1 MHIYQLTP
9 AISKGD
15 AVSNDAVALE
25 TVLRDMGYADSMI
38 YSPVIR
44 DNIPRSIAQNTEHD
58 MPKLSPDD
66 IMLYHLAIGGPVNQF
81 FKELPCRKVVI
92 FHNITPAKFFEKYDK
107 NSADLCR
114 QGLREAAGL
123 ADVTEHAIA
132 ISEFDA
138 QDLRKLGFT
147 CPIDVVPILIP
158 FDDYR
163 QTPTPSIVAE
173 KGKKTTFLFT
183 GRVAPNKKQGDLI
196 EAFYYYKKNYN
207 SNSRLVIAGGYGQE
221 DPYYR
226 DLAAYRQSLGLTE
239 EDVLFTGHVAFSDLL
254 AWYRCADVFLCLSEH
269 EGFCVPLVEAMFF
282 DLPII
287 AYDSSAVGETLSYG
301 GLLLKDK
308 DPLLV
313 AGAMNRVVSDP
324 KLREALVTNGR
335 ERLKDFDRDK
345 IAEKFRKVIHELAGT
360 KTA

>member
-1 MHIYQLTP
+1 MHIFQLTP
-9 AISKGD
+9 AISTGD
-15 AVSNDAVALE
+15 AVSNDAIALE
-25 TVLRDMGYADSMI
+25 AVLRDMGYTDSMI
-38 YSPVIR
+38 YSPAIG
-44 DNIPRSIAQNTEHD
+44 NGIPKSIAQDTRD
-58 MPKLSPDD
+58 LPPLSADD
-66 IMLYHLAIGGPVNQF
+66 ICLYHLAIGGPVNQM

-114 QGLREAAGL
+114 QGLKESAELAG
-123 ADVTEHAIA
+123 VTEHAIA

-138 QDLRKLGFT
+138 QDLRKLGYT

-158 FDDYR
+158 FDDYAKK
-163 QTPTPSIVAE
+163 PTESIVAE

-207 SNSRLVIAGGYGQE
+207 ASSRLVIAGGYGEQ
-221 DPYYR
+221 DPYYK
-226 DLAAYRQSLGLTE
+226 DLAAYRDALGLSQ
-239 EDVLFTGHVAFSDLL
+239 EDVKFTGHISFADLL

-269 EGFCVPLVEAMFF
+269 EGFCVPLVEAMYF

-301 GLLLKDK
+301 GLLLSDK
-308 DPLLV
+308 NPLLV

-324 KLREALVTNGR
+324 KLRAELVANGR
-335 ERLKDFDRDK
+335 ERLKDFDREK
-345 IAEKFRKVIHELAGT
+345 VAEKFRAVIRKLAG
-360 KTA
+360 

>member
-1 MHIYQLTP
+1 MKAMHIYQLTP
-9 AISKGD
+9 AISRGD
-15 AVSNDAVALE
+15 AVSNDAIALE
-25 TVLRDMGYADSMI
+25 AVLRDMGYTDSMI

-44 DNIPRSIAQNTEHD
+44 DGIPKQIAQNTEQN
-58 MPKLSPDD
+58 MPKLAPDD
-66 IMLYHLAIGGPVNQF
+66 IMLYHLAIGGPVNQM

-114 QGLREAAGL
+114 QGLKESADLAG
-123 ADVTEHAIA
+123 VTEHAIA

-138 QDLRKLGFT
+138 QDLRKLGYT
-147 CPIDVVPILIP
+147 CPIDIVPILIP

-163 QTPTPSIVAE
+163 KEPTPSIVAQ

-196 EAFYYYKKNYN
+196 ESFYYYRKYYN
-207 SNSRLVIAGGYGQE
+207 PNSRLVIAGGYGQE
-221 DPYYR
+221 DPYYK
-226 DLAAYRQSLGLTE
+226 DLASYKNSLGLTD
-239 EDVLFTGHVAFSDLL
+239 EDVVFTGHIAFADLL
-254 AWYRCADVFLCLSEH
+254 AWYRCADVFVCLSEH

-287 AYDSSAVGETLSYG
+287 AYDSSAVGETLGCG

-313 AGAMNRVVSDP
+313 AGAMNRVASDP
-324 KLREALVTNGR
+324 ALRRSLVANGH
-335 ERLKDFDRDK
+335 ERLGDFDRDK
-345 IAEKFRKVIHELAGT
+345 VAAKFRKVIQGLVS
-360 KTA
+360 